1 MKVKSKSLV
10 TIAVA
15 VVTVVAVVAVVAVG
29 YYIWAPKN
37 KTLKETYEDLVK
49 SDHVDVSVL
58 LQGPKKT
65 NM

>member
-15 VVTVVAVVAVVAVG
+15 VVAVVAIAAIG
-29 YYIWAPKN
+29 YSIWAPKN

-65 NM
+65 NV

>member
-1 MKVKSKSLV
+1 MKVKSKSLE

-15 VVTVVAVVAVVAVG
+15 VVAVVAVVAIAAIG
-29 YYIWAPKN
+29 YSIWAPKN

-65 NM
+65 NV